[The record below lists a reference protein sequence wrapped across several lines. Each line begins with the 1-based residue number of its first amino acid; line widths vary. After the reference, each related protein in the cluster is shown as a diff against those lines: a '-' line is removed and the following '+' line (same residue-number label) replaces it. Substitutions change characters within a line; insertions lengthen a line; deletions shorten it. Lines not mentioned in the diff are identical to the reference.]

1 MNISTPVDE
10 KINGDLVIDDGEIIK
25 KSLIVAEK
33 LDIYLNDLKVVIK
46 NNFNNSTEDNKY
58 QSKLHGLAWVAT
70 YVEALKQMS
79 IWANELFKS
88 KSFKITERTIL
99 ILSFNEYLNQLFGG
113 IMMSQNEII
122 RPIDLDYKKEA
133 LEKLDCEDVLFF
145 RDEIDVD
152 HLRSQLIELIVR
164 NESTSFIGNDGLNE
178 DQTIIRR

>member
-10 KINGDLVIDDGEIIK
+10 KIKNDLVIDDGEIIK
-25 KSLIVAEK
+25 KSLVVAEK
-33 LDIYLNDLKVVIK
+33 LDVYLNDLKVVIK
-46 NNFNNSTEDNKY
+46 NNFSNSTEDNKY

-79 IWANELFKS
+79 IWANELYKS

-133 LEKLDCEDVLFF
+133 LEKLACEDVLFF
-145 RDEIDVD
+145 RDKIDVD

-164 NESTSFIGNDGLNE
+164 NESTSFISYN
-178 DQTIIRR
+178 